1 MGRIYGGRLIPVDL
15 LVRSAGASTNPITH
29 LRRLC
34 STKTMVILCVA
45 SMPPSPASVRN
56 VGDSLGGWQAGHKRA
71 FAAVKANCVLGST
84 TSSIISGLGMWLSHS
99 TGHFFTPYLGK
110 LSSSLWFKRERPPD
124 PEEGH
129 QVQRKTT
136 RMMNVLENSMYGDG
150 LEKQGLL
157 SLEGRLRRF

>member
-84 TSSIISGLGMWLSHS
+84 TSSIISGLGM
-99 TGHFFTPYLGK
+99 
-110 LSSSLWFKRERPPD
+110 
-124 PEEGH
+124 
-129 QVQRKTT
+129 
-136 RMMNVLENSMYGDG
+136 
-150 LEKQGLL
+150 
-157 SLEGRLRRF
+157 